1 MSRERYVI
9 QIRTT
14 NRDKSITFK
23 MKTIIDDE
31 DGFID
36 EVINHVDWKEKLRL
50 LKHLDLPDKTP

>member
-14 NRDKSITFK
+14 NKDKSVTFK

-36 EVINHVDWKEKLRL
+36 EVINHVDWKEKLKL
-50 LKHLDLPDKTP
+50 LKPLDSQNQIR

>member
-14 NRDKSITFK
+14 NRDKSVTFK

-36 EVINHVDWKEKLRL
+36 EVINHVDWKEKLKL
-50 LKHLDLPDKTP
+50 LKPLDKRNESG

>member
-14 NRDKSITFK
+14 NKDKSVTFK

-36 EVINHVDWKEKLRL
+36 EVINHVDWKEKLKL
-50 LKHLDLPDKTP
+50 LKPLDSQNEEG